1 MKHIRK
7 FNEKFLENADLHPIT
22 NSIIEQIEWARNNNS
37 KSEWDDYGASG
48 CMADDDITHSINRI
62 KELPTDEIILILKQL
77 IDNYKKKYSLDVV
90 GMILMSIDD
99 LDDFKKILDSDDRFE
114 Y

>member
-1 MKHIRK
+1 MKV
-7 FNEKFLENADLHPIT
+7 LSADLHPIT

-37 KSEWDDYGASG
+37 KSEWDDYGWEWMHG
-48 CMADDDITHSINRI
+48 WWWYYHSINRI
-62 KELPTDEIILILKQL
+62 KELNRRNNLILKQL

-99 LDDFKKILDSDDRFE
+99 LDDFKKK